1 VKFVSVREIRAI
13 MKKLLLIIAI
23 LFCSGAACIAQSNLV
38 SYDDLSYLLHN
49 NINRADTFFI
59 SKGYTLAEKNIKKNT
74 RKYTLAIPGGTYS
87 NVNVRID
94 GRRLFLEIE
103 TNELQQ
109 YNLIYN
115 SIADYLNKT
124 TSTADVQAYTVKD
137 LGSIYVMVNDAV
149 PYNPLRRVYDIQ
161 IVSDK
166 AITAYN

>member
-1 VKFVSVREIRAI
+1 
-13 MKKLLLIIAI
+13 MKKLLLTAII
-23 LFCSGAACIAQSNLV
+23 FCSTIASFAQSNLV

-49 NINRADTFFI
+49 NIGKADTFFVA
-59 SKGYTLAEKNIKKNT
+59 KGYTVAEKNIKKNT

-94 GRRLFLEIE
+94 GKRLFIEIE

-115 SIADYLNKT
+115 SIADYLNKAS
-124 TSTADVQAYTVKD
+124 STADVQAYTVKD